1 MARARG
7 SIKLVR
13 PGVYRIRIDAGLHP
27 ATGRR
32 VQPSRTVYGTRREAQ
47 VALSMWLAQVDSKPG
62 YDSALTVDDLFEQWL
77 SAPSRGGRPRKPSTV
92 YRERSR
98 YNTLIA
104 PGFGGRVARS
114 VSAGEIT
121 RFFDTLIVGRG
132 LSPASVRRV
141 YETMKAMYNFAVRRE
156 VLSDNPLNRVVP
168 PSCPLKNPEAPEV
181 EVVGE
186 HLARLR
192 DTDPLVWL
200 AVRMTAT
207 LGLRRSDVLA
217 LRWRHINLDSGA
229 IHVYEGATWTPGI
242 GLVIS
247 TTKTGDVGQAVLLA
261 DAELLHSL
269 RERFCD
275 VARVAQDVQIDPQN
289 LFLFARSGLDTSPMH
304 CDTLTSALRKHC
316 ERNPDLPRITPQMLR
331 VFTASELESNGD
343 DSATAQAVL
352 RHRSPY
358 TTLRHYRASR
368 ERRVRSA
375 TRALGDRLAQ
385 T

>member
-47 VALSMWLAQVDSKPG
+47 VALSIWLAQVDSKPG

-141 YETMKAMYNFAVRRE
+141 YETLKAMYNFAVRRE
-156 VLSDNPLNRVVP
+156 VLTENSLSRVVP

-192 DTDPLVWL
+192 GADPLVWL

-207 LGLRRSDVLA
+207 LGLRRSDLLA
-217 LRWRHINLDSGA
+217 LRWRHVNLETGA
-229 IHVYEGATWTPGI
+229 VHIHEGATWIPGH

-247 TTKTGDVGQAVLLA
+247 TIKTGDVGEAVLLVDGELA
-261 DAELLHSL
+261 DSL
-269 RERFCD
+269 RIRFGE
-275 VARVAQDVQIDPQN
+275 VARVARDAHVN
-289 LFLFARSGLDTSPMH
+289 VRELFIFSRSGLDATPMH
-304 CDTLTSALRKHC
+304 SDTLTSAIRNHCLR
-316 ERNPDLPRITPQMLR
+316 NSDLPRITPQMLR
-331 VFTASELESNGD
+331 VF
-343 DSATAQAVL
+343 
-352 RHRSPY
+352 
-358 TTLRHYRASR
+358 RASKLASSGEDVTTAGVMAVGSFVAR
-368 ERRVRSA
+368 EAHGS
-375 TRALGDRLAQ
+375 
-385 T
+385 